1 MGGIFSGRK
10 PSKTA
15 KPFPEQFL
23 ALDIR
28 KLQRIDGLDPGEAYD
43 LHQYK
48 LGKKWGTFSIVVHE
62 GWLELQYN
70 AFSHKVNQ
78 LPSQIIK
85 ITRTHCHFG
94 GTRPWFLC
102 PGDQCGRR
110 VAILYGPNSMLC
122 RQCSGIAYQS
132 QRENRI
138 QRMFRKLRSIEASY
152 TGRPNESAPKDRT
165 RPKGMHHRTFELLQE
180 KHQRLTTDIQ
190 FAQIEELRR
199 LDDMLPDWA

>member
-15 KPFPEQFL
+15 KPFPEQFVT
-23 ALDIR
+23 LDIR
-28 KLQRIDGLDPGEAYD
+28 KLQKINGLEPGEAYD
-43 LHQYK
+43 LNKHK
-48 LGKKWGTFSIVVHE
+48 LGVKFGIFSIVVYE
-62 GWLELQYN
+62 GCLELQYT
-70 AFSHKVNQ
+70 ACSHEVNQ
-78 LPSQIIK
+78 RSPQVINIV
-85 ITRTHCHFG
+85 RTPCHFG

-122 RQCSGIAYQS
+122 RYCWGIAYQS
-132 QRENRI
+132 QREHQI

-152 TGRPNESAPKDRT
+152 TGRPNQSAPKDRT
-165 RPKGMHHRTFELLQE
+165 RPKGMHNRTFERLQE